1 MITFQELR
9 RRLSEST
16 SEPVDIYDLFE
27 EWFNLFESGTF
38 YIYRTDSGAIL
49 ARNIQGFEAAK
60 AKASQLRKSMGLKFD
75 DIKFK
80 SERSGS
86 GSTGILG
93 ASSSGK
99 TFTNNKGERY
109 PIQYSRNYNPS
120 KRGRFAGYYD
130 KDGNFHDLS

>member
-1 MITFQELR
+1 MIAFKELR
-9 RRLSEST
+9 RRLTEST

-38 YIYRTDSGAIL
+38 YIYRTDTNAVL

-60 AKASQLRKSMGLKFD
+60 AKASQLRKSLGLKFD

-86 GSTGILG
+86 SGILG
-93 ASSSGK
+93 VSGSGK

-109 PIQYSRNYNPS
+109 PVQYSRNYNPS
-120 KRGRFAGYYD
+120 KRGRFRGYYD
-130 KDGNFHDLS
+130 KYGNFHDID